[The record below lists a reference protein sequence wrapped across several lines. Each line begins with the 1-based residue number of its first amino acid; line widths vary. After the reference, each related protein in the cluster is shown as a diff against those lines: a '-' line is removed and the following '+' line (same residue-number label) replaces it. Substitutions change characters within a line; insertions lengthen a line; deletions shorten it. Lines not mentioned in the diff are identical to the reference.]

1 MIYNSPYYGYE
12 TKADLFFDLR
22 ARFSNLVG
30 FKEFGGAASLSYA
43 ANHIT
48 SRDDSLILM
57 VGVDTQVVHGFVNC
71 GAVGA
76 ITGIGNAL
84 PTEVLHLV
92 SLCRAAAQGDPVAD
106 RRARELD
113 QALFVLSTFDEGVDL
128 VLYYKHLMV
137 LAGYPEYALHFNASD
152 VLSDSQRRYT
162 DAQWAKFKAWYARWS
177 DNAA

>member
-1 MIYNSPYYGYE
+1 M
-12 TKADLFFDLR
+12 FR
-22 ARFSNLVG
+22 
-30 FKEFGGAASLSYA
+30 
-43 ANHIT
+43 
-48 SRDDSLILM
+48 
-57 VGVDTQVVHGFVNC
+57 
-71 GAVGA
+71 
-76 ITGIGNAL
+76 
-84 PTEVLHLV
+84 
-92 SLCRAAAQGDPVAD
+92 
-106 RRARELD
+106 RELD